1 MKLLSLCLAGTALL
15 LSACSTTTPDI
26 IDPRTFRAQ
35 GNEPGWHIDLQNGH
49 ASIVLNYGDT
59 RYTSSA
65 AQTLMG
71 STQTRYSGQGPN
83 GDWTLTVIKQECSD
97 TMSDQSYEYTSILK
111 TEGKT
116 LRGCGN
122 YLPQP

>member
-1 MKLLSLCLAGTALL
+1 MKLLSLCVAGTALL

-49 ASIVLNYGDT
+49 ATISLDYGDI
-59 RYTSSA
+59 RYSSSA
-65 AQTLMG
+65 VQKPIG
-71 STQTRYSGQGPN
+71 STQTRYTGQGPN

-97 TMSDQSYEYTSILK
+97 TMSDEEYEYTSILN
-111 TEGKT
+111 TEGRT
-116 LRGCGN
+116 LRGCGK